1 MSAFKSY
8 FSNLKDYPREFWLL
22 NLHVLLFF
30 LSFNMLIPENNAYIT
45 ELGGADKKWMI
56 LGLWTITAAISRPIS
71 GKIADNIS
79 RKAVM
84 FFGVAMSVIVS
95 FMYPFFASVAGFLT
109 LRLLHGFSTG
119 FQPTGATALI
129 ADIIPQG
136 KRGEAMG
143 LFGVTITLGF
153 SGGNALGSTI
163 KNASDMNGLFLAC
176 AVLGAISF
184 FLILPIK
191 ENKGVVQQN
200 AKEKGYTKFWDK
212 VIPKW
217 DEFIGPEVIHPS
229 IIMFLYASCTGMF
242 FLMIPDFGGFLG
254 FENKGLFFVI
264 NVPVV
269 IVTRFVAGKYVD
281 KVGAKR
287 NILLGLIVV
296 MIACFITGSSTGKVQ
311 FLLSSLVFGFGTA
324 VITPAIMAWTADLAN
339 PAYKGR
345 GMATMFI
352 ALELGFLN
360 GNFIAQQFYQ
370 NQRENIFLTFSVAAI
385 LIGLGITYLILFA
398 RKGRTSFN

>member
-1 MSAFKSY
+1 MNKLKSY
-8 FSNLKDYPREFWLL
+8 FSTLKDYPREFWLL

-45 ELGGADKKWMI
+45 ELGGEDKKWMI

-84 FFGVAMSVIVS
+84 FFGVAMSVLVS
-95 FMYPFFASVAGFLT
+95 LMYPFFASVAGFLT

-129 ADIIPQG
+129 ADIIPKG

-143 LFGVTITLGF
+143 IFGVTITLGF

-163 KNASDMNGLFLAC
+163 KNAVDMNGLFLAC

-191 ENKGVVQQN
+191 EDKKIVEQN
-200 AKEKGYTKFWDK
+200 AKEKGYTKFWQK
-212 VIPKW
+212 IFPRW
-217 DEFIGPEVIHPS
+217 DEVIGPEVIHPS
-229 IIMFLYASCTGMF
+229 IIMLLYASCSGMY
-242 FLMIPDFGGFLG
+242 FLLIPDFSGFLG
-254 FENKGLFFVI
+254 FENKGIFFVV

-269 IVTRFVAGKYVD
+269 IITRFVAGKYVD

-287 NILLGLIVV
+287 NIFVGLMVLI
-296 MIACFITGSSTGKVQ
+296 IACFITGTATDKTQ
-311 FLLSSLVFGFGTA
+311 FLISSLVFGFGTA
-324 VITPAIMAWTADLAN
+324 IITPAIMAWTADLAN
-339 PAYKGR
+339 PIYKGR

-360 GNFIAQQFYQ
+360 GNYIAQQVYQ
-370 NQRENIFLTFSVAAI
+370 NEEANIFQSFATASI
-385 LIGLGITYLILFA
+385 LIGLAVLYLILFG
-398 RKGRTSFN
+398 RKGRSSFN